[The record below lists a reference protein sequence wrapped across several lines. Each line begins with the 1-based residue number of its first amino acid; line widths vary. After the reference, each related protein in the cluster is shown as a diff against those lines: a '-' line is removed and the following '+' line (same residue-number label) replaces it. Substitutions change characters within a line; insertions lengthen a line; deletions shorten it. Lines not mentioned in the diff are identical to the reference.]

1 MYYYYLLL
9 LSFFDSLFLCVAQWR
24 GPHCWT
30 SALLASSSPLL
41 VFYGAC
47 LPFTEGERKRKTKKE
62 RNRGF
67 HFSYSSFFQSTLFFF
82 SIFHSLFFNINF
94 IITYL
99 LIQTK
104 PTSVS
109 SLILSW
115 IHRSK
120 CFQTT
125 HFDLLCNF
133 RDPLHLV
140 SLLQLLLI
148 YGSFH

>member
-1 MYYYYLLL
+1 MDPIAGPLLCWL
-9 LSFFDSLFLCVAQWR
+9 QAL
-24 GPHCWT
+24 HCW
-30 SALLASSSPLL
+30 SFMGL
-41 VFYGAC
+41 VC
-47 LPFTEGERKRKTKKE
+47 LSQREREKERQRKKE
-62 RNRGF
+62 IGVF
-67 HFSYSSFFQSTLFFF
+67 TSLILPFFQSTLFFF

-125 HFDLLCNF
+125 HFDILYNF